1 MSIASLRPRVPMSV
15 SSYDRCMA
23 ALTALIAIKGS
34 IALGM
39 FIVWMSGPTDSL
51 LPPPP
56 RPLPPPELPTTNVA
70 PDDQDLI
77 PDVVEFPE
85 LQVDS
90 MLKNEIE
97 AVTDLV
103 STVLVERENSLGN
116 GTDPRIGGGDPQ
128 YRPQRGGQSANKWR
142 IDFSVDDFDEYKRII
157 DQFGIELGIVHSKQ
171 DSIRRVSNVSGVSRV
186 AASNRQREAKSVHFS
201 NRTPLLRGWDVR
213 IAKDAV
219 GDLEENPVLVLFYPP
234 ELVAHLEQLEANYL
248 SQVDRKLK
256 NVQRTSFRIESDGE
270 DYQFV
275 VDKCEYRY

>member
-1 MSIASLRPRVPMSV
+1 M
-15 SSYDRCMA
+15 
-23 ALTALIAIKGS
+23 
-34 IALGM
+34 
-39 FIVWMSGPTDSL
+39 
-51 LPPPP
+51 
-56 RPLPPPELPTTNVA
+56 
-70 PDDQDLI
+70 
-77 PDVVEFPE
+77 
-85 LQVDS
+85 
-90 MLKNEIE
+90 
-97 AVTDLV
+97 
-103 STVLVERENSLGN
+103 
-116 GTDPRIGGGDPQ
+116 
-128 YRPQRGGQSANKWR
+128 
-142 IDFSVDDFDEYKRII
+142 
-157 DQFGIELGIVHSKQ
+157 
-171 DSIRRVSNVSGVSRV
+171 